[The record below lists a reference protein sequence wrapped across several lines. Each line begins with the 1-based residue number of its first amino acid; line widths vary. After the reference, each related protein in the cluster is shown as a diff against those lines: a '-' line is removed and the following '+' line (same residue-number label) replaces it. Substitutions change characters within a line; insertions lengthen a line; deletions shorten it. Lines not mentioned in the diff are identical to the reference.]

1 MIDVSSGRPIALIS
15 ELFRFVRR
23 TQISIMIRSASLAVL
38 LLCPCFAQAPLTF
51 EVAPIKL
58 ADPDAK
64 GSQIRFMP
72 GGGVNI
78 TNVPVRAVRKASP
91 RRWRCWRKSYSNT
104 MGRPVVDK
112 TSLLGK
118 YDFVLEWTPEVG
130 VAPGGS
136 TIFTA
141 LQEQLG
147 LRLDSQKGP
156 VENTVIDRV
165 EKPSEN

>member
-51 EVAPIKL
+51 EVASIKL

-72 GGGVNI
+72 GGGLNI

-118 YDFVLEWTPEVG
+118 YDFVLERRKWEL
-130 VAPGGS
+130 AWW
-136 TIFTA
+136 FDDFYRAARTA
-141 LQEQLG
+141 WAAAG
-147 LRLDSQKGP
+147 LTKRSC
-156 VENTVIDRV
+156 
-165 EKPSEN
+165 